1 MAKITYVT
9 RISCSAEIFSTKNN
23 KHLEKQKT
31 TERISFVCV
40 CVFVQKCIE
49 NIWLNVSSERTASFI
64 DSDWML
70 PLCWWTQKQ
79 QQQTAKQEGKRHKN
93 EQAIN
98 IVCCVVEIEALSH
111 THTNTHRASFTYL
124 HRNVSV
130 RSERE
135 SGIGRQAA
143 STMNDAIYLLFL
155 LLFSCSSFDKCENAK
170 KFAILCHTLLC
181 DDGES
186 TSAENTCK
194 KKIRMYYFTDCHAC
208 VCICQCVALLVRWSH
223 RHRKIP

>member
-1 MAKITYVT
+1 
-9 RISCSAEIFSTKNN
+9 
-23 KHLEKQKT
+23 
-31 TERISFVCV
+31 
-40 CVFVQKCIE
+40 
-49 NIWLNVSSERTASFI
+49 
-64 DSDWML
+64 ML

-111 THTNTHRASFTYL
+111 THTRTLIARHSHISIAMW
-124 HRNVSV
+124 VCEV
-130 RSERE
+130 RERE
-135 SGIGRQAA
+135 TWKNGGSGIGRQAA
-143 STMNDAIYLLFL
+143 STMNDAIYLLFLL